1 MNIAIV
7 EDSIAER
14 TLLESILRE
23 YAAAHRVSLELTRF
37 DRAEDLLENYRPLQ
51 YTVIFL
57 DIFMIGTT
65 GIQAAAEIRQQDRD
79 TILVFLT
86 TSEEYRAEAL
96 HYHAFDYIT
105 KPISREDIFRVM
117 DDILAQYTDTD
128 TGRLSFVS
136 SRQEYSLPYSDIVA
150 VRTDSANYLEIL
162 DKSGKSY
169 RTRMTFSA
177 VTDQLS
183 QDSRFLRILRGI
195 YVNMDYVTGFRD
207 GTCQLL
213 SCPPLPMNVRY
224 ARQIEQ
230 VWKNYT
236 FSKIR
241 TEALRSGGIR

>member
-7 EDSIAER
+7 EDNPNER
-14 TLLESILRE
+14 AQLESILRA
-23 YAAAHRVSLELTRF
+23 YAAEHRVSIELSHF
-37 DRAEDLLENYRPLQ
+37 ARAEALLENYQPLQ
-51 YTVIFL
+51 YTVVFL

-65 GIQAAAEIRQQDRD
+65 GVEAAAEIRRQDQD

-105 KPISREDIFRVM
+105 KPISEEDITRVM
-117 DDILAQYTDTD
+117 DDILAQYAD

-183 QDSRFLRILRGI
+183 RDSRFLRILRGI

-207 GTCQLL
+207 GACQLL